1 MLTLGAS
8 FGVNVGG
15 IVGTVAQKILVI
27 GSGARE
33 HAIVRALDRSP
44 KEKEIYCLASNRNP
58 GIADLCDEILIG
70 NFNDPEFVVSY
81 VNEIGVTLAI
91 IGPENPL
98 ANGAADALWNANVKV
113 VGPKKDLAQ
122 LETSKAFT
130 RDLLK
135 EYDIPGGPKY
145 QTFDSLNG
153 VFDFLTELGEN
164 YVVKFDGLAG
174 GKGVKVS
181 GEHLHSHDEAIA
193 YCQELVNNGGEFVV
207 EEKFIGEEFSLMS
220 FCDGDTLK
228 HMPVIQDHKRAYDGD
243 TGPNTGGMGT
253 YTDANHSLPFL
264 TNDEIE
270 EAQEINIKTAR
281 AVKNKFGDGYKG
293 VLYGGFMITTN
304 GVRLIEYNARF
315 GDPEAMNVLSLL
327 KSDFIDI
334 CVGIADGTL
343 DQVDVSFA
351 NKATVCKYAV
361 PEGYPDNPV
370 KGRPIDVSG
379 ISNPDLLFYA
389 SVDFKGSGLVEAG
402 SRTVAIVGIAD
413 TISEAE
419 KIAEKEVS
427 SIAGPLFH
435 RTDIGTDDVIQKR
448 IDHMESLR

>member
-8 FGVNVGG
+8 FGVNVGE
-15 IVGTVAQKILVI
+15 IVGAVAQKILVI

-98 ANGAADALWNANVKV
+98 ANGAADALWDANVKV

-228 HMPVIQDHKRAYDGD
+228 HMPAIQDHKRAYDGD

-264 TNDEIE
+264 TNDEIA

-315 GDPEAMNVLSLL
+315 GDPEAMNVLALL
-327 KSDFIDI
+327 ESDFIDI
-334 CVGIADGTL
+334 CYGISNGTL
-343 DQVDVSFA
+343 DQVNTRFL

-361 PEGYPDNPV
+361 PEGYPANPV
-370 KGRPIDVSG
+370 KGEPIDVSD
-379 ISNPDLLFYA
+379 ISNPN
-389 SVDFKGSGLVEAG
+389 GL
-402 SRTVAIVGIAD
+402 SN
-413 TISEAE
+413 
-419 KIAEKEVS
+419 S
-427 SIAGPLFH
+427 SL
-435 RTDIGTDDVIQKR
+435 
-448 IDHMESLR
+448 